1 MDQSEKNIL
10 FKSPAFVTHRFGTTF
25 KVSFPAF
32 LLTAIPFDIFSLSA
46 VYLFKAV

>member
-10 FKSPAFVTHRFGTTF
+10 FKSLAFVTHRFGTTF

-32 LLTAIPFDIFSLSA
+32 LFDRDSVRHF
-46 VYLFKAV
+46 